1 MCIKQDFTVADS
13 TAAVRGVVWEN
24 HLDVLK
30 ENTSYK
36 IVCATVRSFNGAKY
50 ISVGERSIVEVKDD
64 IGYVVDELI
73 DGGLDDIKVVKA
85 EIVAVLSCESYCS
98 CKNCDGKVTQ
108 INEIVEKCGKCNAKL
123 KISKCKDKRVGRI
136 IIEADNQTEYKLI
149 IFDNVLNQIADFAKS
164 TEEVQE
170 EINGDLTELLLSA
183 PQLIYTFT
191 SKEVVSCVAKV

>member
-1 MCIKQDFTVADS
+1 M
-13 TAAVRGVVWEN
+13 
-24 HLDVLK
+24 DVLK
-30 ENTSYK
+30 ENTLYK

-64 IGYVVDELI
+64 IGYVVDGLI
-73 DGGLDDIKVVKA
+73 DGGSGDVKVVKA

-108 INEIVEKCGKCNAKL
+108 INEIVGKCGKCNAKL

-136 IIEADNQTEYKLI
+136 IIEAAEYKLT
-149 IFDNVLNQIADFAKS
+149 IFDVLNQIADFAKS